1 LSANKF
7 QLKFAAQHQFAT
19 IAARQQLHAL
29 VCSAA
34 SSAESAA
41 SVLATIAV
49 ADATAVARP
58 AVQAVA
64 VANQVS
70 RQLKSR
76 YYSTLA
82 SDRYENLPLVPV

>member
-1 LSANKF
+1 M
-7 QLKFAAQHQFAT
+7 KFAAQHQYAT
-19 IAARQQLHAL
+19 IAAQQQLHAL
-29 VCSAA
+29 VCYAA
-34 SSAESAA
+34 SSAELAT
-41 SVLATIAV
+41 SVLVTAV

-58 AVQAVA
+58 VAQAVA

-82 SDRYENLPLVPV
+82 SDRYESLPLVPV

>member
-1 LSANKF
+1 LSASKF
-7 QLKFAAQHQFAT
+7 QLKFAAQHQYAT

-41 SVLATIAV
+41 SVATIAV

-58 AVQAVA
+58 VVQAVA
-64 VANQVS
+64 VANN
-70 RQLKSR
+70 K
-76 YYSTLA
+76 LA
-82 SDRYENLPLVPV
+82 AS